1 MKLKFKKQ
9 QFQSDAV
16 AAVVDLFKGQASSVS
31 PFTVGKLDIIDYAQD
46 SVFGYGNTLTL
57 TAEEITRNLHEV
69 QQRNLL
75 PLTEPEQLRF
85 NIEME
90 TGTGKTFV
98 YTKTIYE
105 LNKRYGFN
113 KFVILVPSVAIREGA
128 YKSLQITE
136 EYFRQEYD
144 GKRAHFFIYDSKK
157 RNEVRDFALSTNLE
171 IMIVNIDAIKKDENL
186 FNQESDKMDKTARE
200 FMAQCRPIL
209 IIDEPQSID
218 NTDKSRKA
226 IENLNPLCELRYSA
240 THKQVFNIVYRLT
253 PVDAYQMNIVKQIC
267 VANQSLMDD
276 FNKPY
281 IRLLEVGKK
290 SSFYAKVE
298 IDVKSKATGIVKREV
313 KTVKQGDSLFAIT
326 GREIYEGYD
335 IAGIDCTE
343 GWEQIEF
350 ANTEVLA
357 LHKAIGAVDEMTF
370 KREQIKR
377 TIEIHLEKEKR
388 YLSRGIKVL
397 SLFFI
402 DEVAKYRDY
411 EQEDGKGIYAK
422 MFEELYA
429 ELIEQPRF
437 SAVKEFYKQSASE
450 VHNGYFSCDKKGRV
464 KDTKGDTA
472 DDYSTYNTIMKDKEW
487 LLSFDCPLRFIFS
500 HSALKEGWD
509 NPNVFQIC
517 TLIENKTVFTCRQK
531 IGRGL
536 RLCVDQSGERIDDKN
551 VNILHVIAQ
560 ESFAEFADKLQK
572 EIEELGVKFG
582 VLDADM
588 FVNISY
594 EDETGAEAVIT
605 IKDAGDILEHFRKK
619 NYIDSQGKIKDTLK
633 NDLANGTVDLPARF
647 EAARQRLLPIIGKA
661 NTKVNIKPERKQV
674 SVKRRDE
681 MFMNPLFMEL
691 WDKMKQKTIYR
702 INMDIQYLI
711 EKSLKEISEMP
722 EIRKSRILKE
732 VASFNIKKSGVD
744 YKESAS
750 STSEYEQEL
759 PLPDVV
765 RILADS
771 TKLPRNN
778 IAQILLEC
786 GRLKDFLNNPEKFIE
801 VVAGIIERNKTERA
815 IDGIKYIKLDGQEY
829 TFYEVFNFD
838 EEKDIIAF
846 EDINAIKV
854 EHSVYDYVIYDSDTV
869 ERPFAEAL
877 DSDPDVKLFF
887 KIPQRFKISTPLSNY
902 SPDWAVYMEKE
913 GEKKMYFVLETKG
926 TTDEHKLRPSEQLK
940 IRCGRE
946 HFKVLGNEIEYEFT
960 KDWQELKRNKV

>member
-31 PFTVGKLDIIDYAQD
+31 TFTVNKLDLVDNTYD
-46 SVFGYGNTLTL
+46 TFNGYCNTLTL

-144 GKRAHFFIYDSKK
+144 GKRSHFFIYESRK

-186 FNQESDKMDKTARE
+186 FNMESDKMDKTARE

-240 THKQVFNIVYRLT
+240 THKQVFNTVYRLT

-267 VANQSLMDD
+267 VANQSLTDD

-326 GREIYEGYD
+326 GRDIYEGYD

-350 ANTEVLA
+350 SNTEVLA
-357 LHKAIGAVDEMTF
+357 LHKAIGAVDEMTL

-402 DEVAKYRDY
+402 DEVAKYRAY

-422 MFEELYA
+422 MFEELYS
-429 ELIEQPRF
+429 ELIELPRF
-437 SAVKEFYKQSASE
+437 AVVKEFFKQSASE

-464 KDTKGDTA
+464 KDTKGDTTE
-472 DDYSTYNTIMKDKEW
+472 DQSTYNTIMRDKEW

-536 RLCVDQSGERIDDKN
+536 RLCVDQNGERIDDKN

-582 VLDADM
+582 VLNADM

-594 EDETGAEAVIT
+594 KNETGAEAVIT

-619 NYIDSQGKIKDTLK
+619 HYIDSQGKIKDTLK
-633 NDLANGTVDLPARF
+633 NDLANGTVDLPTRF
-647 EAARQRLLPIIGKA
+647 EAARQRLLPIIDKA

-674 SVKRRDE
+674 SVKRKDE
-681 MFMNPLFMEL
+681 MFMDPLFLDL
-691 WDKMKQKTIYR
+691 WNKIKQKTIYR
-702 INMDIQYLI
+702 INMDIKHLI
-711 EKSLKEISEMP
+711 EGSVKDISEM
-722 EIRKSRILKE
+722 EKIRKSRILKE
-732 VASFNIKKSGVD
+732 VARFNIEKKGVS
-744 YKESAS
+744 YNESAS
-750 STSEYEQEL
+750 SSSEYEQEL
-759 PLPDVV
+759 PLPDIV

-771 TKLPRNN
+771 TKLPRKTVTE
-778 IAQILLEC
+778 ILLESD
-786 GRLKDFLNNPEKFIE
+786 RLKDFINNPEKFIE
-801 VVAGIIERNKTERA
+801 RVSEIINRNKIERA
-815 IDGIKYIKLDGQEY
+815 IDGIKYVKLAGQEY
-829 TFYEVFNFD
+829 TFYEVFSFD
-838 EEKDIIAF
+838 EEKDLIAF
-846 EDINAIKV
+846 EDINAVKV
-854 EHSVYDYVIYDSDTV
+854 DHSVYNYVIYDSETI
-869 ERPFAEAL
+869 EKPFAEAL
-877 DSDPDVKLFF
+877 DKDPDVKLFF
-887 KIPQRFKISTPLSNY
+887 KIPKKFKISTPLSNY
-902 SPDWAVYMEKE
+902 TPDWAVYVETE
-913 GEKKMYFVLETKG
+913 YEKKMYFVIETKG
-926 TTDEHKLRPSEQLK
+926 SEDTEKLRPEEKLK
-940 IRCGRE
+940 IKCGKE
-946 HFKVLGNEIEYEFT
+946 HFKVIETGVDFSIA
-960 KDWQELKRNKV
+960 KDWQKQKKQII